1 MDEQKRRRGDRR
13 DGVWLRDLDPLH
25 VFTPYLMPNRADN
38 EAFIEE
44 TIDLT
49 AVNAYLEEKNKEDPE
64 FKYTFFHIILAAL
77 VKTVTLRPRM
87 NRFIAGNRM
96 YQRTEL
102 TGAFV
107 IKKQFSDKATE
118 SLLFLHFG
126 EEDPSLRCTARSKAR
141 CWPTATRRRWTTPP
155 RTWICWD
162 GCPGPSSAL

>member
-107 IKKQFSDKATE
+107 IKDRKSVV
-118 SLLFLHFG
+118 
-126 EEDPSLRCTARSKAR
+126 
-141 CWPTATRRRWTTPP
+141 
-155 RTWICWD
+155 
-162 GCPGPSSAL
+162 